1 MEKHSIG
8 FKPEM
13 IESKTRL
20 LWACQVQLKEVSHL
34 MGASRISVI
43 CEDRGWIATSFHPT
57 AS

>member
-1 MEKHSIG
+1 MEKHSIR

-13 IESKTRL
+13 IESKTHL

-43 CEDRGWIATSFHPT
+43 CEDKGWIATFHPT